1 MRRLNRISKKIKN
14 RFNEMT
20 DRSEE
25 LTIGLPKI
33 SLLGNKECLIENCK
47 GIIQYEN
54 EKIRLKTTIGEASV
68 EGKNL
73 HINEIGEGEL
83 LIKGNIKSLIIE
95 GEE

>member
-1 MRRLNRISKKIKN
+1 MRKLNKISRKIKN
-14 RFNEMT
+14 RFNEIT
-20 DRSEE
+20 DISEE
-25 LTIGLPKI
+25 LTTGIPKM

-54 EKIRLKTTIGEASV
+54 EKIRLKTIIGKVLV
-68 EGKNL
+68 EGESL

-83 LIKGNIKSLIIE
+83 LIKGNINSIYIE